1 MWSPLRRLSSKPP
14 ASRLSRP
21 PVPSQRPDGFA
32 QPGHRGRATL
42 LLPREVCV
50 SAAQGAGEGAA
61 RPRGHGPC
69 FLFVVTKRCAPRDW
83 GDGCQRGPGGESGHD
98 APSPRRR
105 GAPLR
110 PRVPLA
116 PKAAIW
122 LEQPQVC
129 RRPAGRGPGTRA
141 GVGARL
147 CFFSTTTPT
156 RPSVLDFCEAGDPP
170 PTSGSLD
177 NKGKCP
183 WPASRCTWLALNPG
197 VV

>member
-1 MWSPLRRLSSKPP
+1 MVTAPPPLLQVSRRPGCRGLASP
-14 ASRLSRP
+14 ASGPTGLLSPGIAGARLFFCGAKCVSQQPREPERERPGLGATALASFSLSRNA
-21 PVPSQRPDGFA
+21 V
-32 QPGHRGRATL
+32 
-42 LLPREVCV
+42 
-50 SAAQGAGEGAA
+50 
-61 RPRGHGPC
+61 
-69 FLFVVTKRCAPRDW
+69 APRDR
-83 GDGCQRGPGGESGHD
+83 GDGCQRGPGGESGQD

-147 CFFSTTTPT
+147 CFFSTSTLI
-156 RPSVLDFCEAGDPP
+156 PSF
-170 PTSGSLD
+170 
-177 NKGKCP
+177 
-183 WPASRCTWLALNPG
+183 
-197 VV
+197 